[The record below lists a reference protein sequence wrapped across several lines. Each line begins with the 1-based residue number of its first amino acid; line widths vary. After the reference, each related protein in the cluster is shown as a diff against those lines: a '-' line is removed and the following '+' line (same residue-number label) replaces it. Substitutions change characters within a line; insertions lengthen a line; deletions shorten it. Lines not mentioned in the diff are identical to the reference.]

1 MALKNSKTGSLP
13 VSEIYNF
20 MTEHFPYFKV
30 SSTGMGRGISLHVYV
45 STGNKGWD
53 SSCEQRQF
61 LRRLTPNQLHT
72 AYSHDHKLHS
82 ILQKCE
88 MWWYWTQKSIK
99 SCSSCELGNVTVTI
113 PHQQPIKR
121 AKNCKKHLH
130 CFLWDLKY
138 RQNWSCSFLCHQ
150 QQLQTGVEAEDS
162 RLSRSIPGYSSW
174 ATASCACP
182 AQRKV
187 WCVLM
192 ALSW

>member
-88 MWWYWTQKSIK
+88 MWWYWTQKPIK

-121 AKNCKKHLH
+121 AKNCKNTFTASSEISNTGRTGLVASSATSS
-130 CFLWDLKY
+130 
-138 RQNWSCSFLCHQ
+138 SC
-150 QQLQTGVEAEDS
+150 
-162 RLSRSIPGYSSW
+162 RLVWKQRIPGYLSPSRDIHLGQQH
-174 ATASCACP
+174 P
-182 AQRKV
+182 V
-187 WCVLM
+187 H
-192 ALSW
+192 ALRREKWDVC